1 MYLRFAFE
9 GDLHRTLEF
18 IPIAVRR
25 KLDLAGLKPSLA
37 AWTALTRAEKL
48 AVCHLPVEGP
58 EDLDVYREALQGF
71 AHRAGH
77 VIEPLEGGPADAA
90 GWGRS
95 RVPDGVAARLSEV
108 GAPLSPQQW
117 SALTEE
123 ARYVLVRLAEP
134 RRNPEKLVAA
144 LRELKLA

>member
-18 IPIAVRR
+18 IPLSVRR

-48 AVCHLPVEGP
+48 AVCHLPVDGP

-77 VIEPLEGGPADAA
+77 VVDPVEGGPADPAA
-90 GWGRS
+90 WGPS
-95 RVPDGVAARLSEV
+95 RLPAGVAARLAET
-108 GAPLSPQQW
+108 GARLSPEQW
-117 SALTEE
+117 SALSEE
-123 ARYVLVRLAEP
+123 ARYALVRLAEP
-134 RRNPEKLVAA
+134 RRNPEKLIAA